1 MFTAGSATG
10 TFVNTVRATDGLV
23 SGYATVVIL
32 SAPPPDIL
40 GTAATFA
47 GLAGSTLTNTGP
59 STIVGDIGVSPGSAV
74 VDIPVGQPT
83 GGSIHAGDG
92 VAATAMADLTIAYNN
107 LAGMACG
114 TNLTGLDL
122 GGMTL
127 APGIYCFNTSAQL
140 TGALTFDAQGDSN
153 AVFVIQI
160 GSTLTTASNASVV
173 LIGGA
178 KASNVYYQVGSSAT
192 LGTNTAFQGSIVAL
206 ASVTLTTGTSLNG
219 RALGINGAV
228 TLDFNAI
235 TLP

>member
-10 TFVNTVRATDGLV
+10 TYVNTVRATDGLV
-23 SGYATVVIL
+23 SGYATVVIA

-92 VAATAMADLTIAYNN
+92 VAATAMADLTTGYNT

-114 TNLTGLDL
+114 TNLTGQDL

-127 APGIYCFNTSAQL
+127 APGVYCFNTSAQV
-140 TGALTFDAQGDSN
+140 TGLLTFDAQGDTN
-153 AVFVIQI
+153 AVFVIQM
-160 GSTLTTASNASVV
+160 GSTLTTASNSSVV

-178 KASNVYYQVGSSAT
+178 KASNLYYQVGSSAT